1 MVPLM
6 TQLKMETQLF
16 ICAVFMVIFLVYR
29 LDIFTVNFIFLSFHD
44 ITSLIFLFFYL
55 WISYYWTVVQVQKS
69 RTRKVPFLFTMLVLE
84 VSATISFSLVVSS
97 TVMIV
102 HNSVNESSGYTEIV
116 QLLINSGNSAVLQR
130 MLNTVEAEG
139 ETVSL

>member
-44 ITSLIFLFFYL
+44 ITSLIFLFMNKL
-55 WISYYWTVVQVQKS
+55 LLDRGAS
-69 RTRKVPFLFTMLVLE
+69 P
-84 VSATISFSLVVSS
+84 
-97 TVMIV
+97 
-102 HNSVNESSGYTEIV
+102 EIKD
-116 QLLINSGNSAVLQR
+116 
-130 MLNTVEAEG
+130 EEG
-139 ETVSL
+139 AIPLHDACAGG